1 LTNINY
7 QSNIMKKRTRS
18 ILEELNSIIPEK
30 SKHVII
36 ENRAEHII
44 HSCLNLLQQ
53 IEENFSPEEAEEL
66 QKRFF
71 SSLRNKD
78 PQRFERG
85 IKKMQEPKNV

>member
-1 LTNINY
+1 
-7 QSNIMKKRTRS
+7 MRKRTRS
-18 ILEELNSIIPEK
+18 ILEELNSIIPTK
-30 SKHVII
+30 NKHAII

-53 IEENFSPEEAEEL
+53 IEENFSPAEADEL

-78 PQRFERG
+78 PLRFERG
-85 IKKMQEPKNV
+85 IKKMQESKDE